1 MQSAYIS
8 EQLSRLMK
16 PEDANLWL
24 VTPIRLLDGSTP
36 AELVQQ
42 QEVRMVQGLIDALAD
57 GVVI

>member
-1 MQSAYIS
+1 
-8 EQLSRLMK
+8 MK

-24 VTPIRLLDGSTP
+24 VTPNRLLDGSTP